1 MGRNTSVTLGDHYS
15 QFVAHQ
21 IASGKYETAS
31 EVMRAGLRLLEERD
45 AQLTALNTA
54 LQAGE
59 ESGLKEFNL
68 RSFLDRAK
76 EQRARLDQ

>member
-1 MGRNTSVTLGDHYS
+1 MTLGDHYS
-15 QFVAHQ
+15 QFVADQ
-21 IASGKYETAS
+21 ITSGKYETAS

-45 AQLTALNTA
+45 AQLTALNAA

-76 EQRARLDQ
+76 EQRGRLDQ